1 MEIEIPYGSTSQKVS
16 VNEDNIL
23 KVVYPNS
30 VKKRDE
36 MHVLEQAF
44 NNPVESPKFFEFLD
58 AVDRFIIVVNDAQ
71 RSTPTS
77 KILNYIEPQL
87 DGREF
92 IFLVATG
99 DHRPPTESELKQILG
114 DKVYAKYRDRVKYH
128 DSKNSQLYYF
138 GKSSRGTEIYLNK
151 LLADY
156 GAIIA
161 INSLEPHYF
170 AGYTGGRKSLVPGVA
185 GYKTISQ
192 NHSLSLY
199 REAQLTRLKGN
210 PVHEDF
216 EDIARIV
223 LEKIKIFA
231 VNVVIDG
238 DGDIYAC
245 ATGDILKSF
254 HRLVEAAEEVYCAK
268 IPCKTEIVVTV
279 ARPPLDLNLYQAQ
292 KAIESAKIAVKDKG
306 VIILVAECREG
317 IGPPDFYNLLKESSA
332 PEEVFAK
339 IKNNYKLGYHKTA
352 KLIETVMFSNIF
364 IVSSINPEVFEATFI
379 KPFSNIETAIQE
391 AFKITGSSS
400 KILFLMDGG
409 TVAPIIK

>member
-1 MEIEIPYGSTSQKVS
+1 MEIKIPYGSSYQKLVIDD
-16 VNEDNIL
+16 ENIL
-23 KVVYPNS
+23 KIVYPNN
-30 VKKRDE
+30 VEKRDE
-36 MHVLEQAF
+36 IRVLEEAF
-44 NNPVESPKFFEFLD
+44 NNPVESPRLAEFLD
-58 AVDRFIIVVNDAQ
+58 NVKRFIIVVNDAQ

-87 DGREF
+87 EGRDF

-99 DHRPPTESELKQILG
+99 DHRAPTESEIKQILG
-114 DKVYAKYRDRVKYH
+114 DKLYNKYRDRVTYH
-128 DSKNSQLYYF
+128 DSKKSELYYF

-151 LLADY
+151 LVADY

-161 INSLEPHYF
+161 VNSLEPHYF

-185 GYKTISQ
+185 GYKTITQ

-199 REAQLTRLKGN
+199 REAQLTRLEGN

-223 LEKIKIFA
+223 LEKIRIFA
-231 VNVVIDG
+231 VNVVTDG

-254 HRLVEAAEEVYCAK
+254 YTLIEAAEEVYCAR
-268 IPCKTEIVVTV
+268 IPCKAEIVVTI
-279 ARPPLDLNLYQAQ
+279 ARPPLDINLYQAQ

-317 IGPPDFYNLLKESSA
+317 IGPPDFYNLMKESSN
-332 PEEVFAK
+332 PDEIFAK
-339 IKNNYKLGYHKTA
+339 IKSNYKLGYHKTA
-352 KLIETVMFSNIF
+352 KLIETAMFSNIF
-364 IVSSINPEVFEATFI
+364 IVSSMKPEIFEGTFI
-379 KPFSNIETAIQE
+379 KPFSNIDSALQE
-391 AFKITGSSS
+391 ALKITGRAS